1 MVFSTRRGR
10 NRESNFRKW
19 SVGFNDAAAGVE
31 LVALDA
37 VTNSRAGVVDRVGR
51 AAAADTV
58 NFDKAALANAGHCVE
73 IQDFIFSAAGA
84 ADGKL
89 WVVVVGF
96 SAVGADSLD

>member
-1 MVFSTRRGR
+1 M
-10 NRESNFRKW
+10 
-19 SVGFNDAAAGVE
+19 
-31 LVALDA
+31 DA

-51 AAAADTV
+51 ATATDTI
-58 NFDKAALANAGHCVE
+58 NSDKAALTNTGHCVE

>member
-1 MVFSTRRGR
+1 M
-10 NRESNFRKW
+10 
-19 SVGFNDAAAGVE
+19 
-31 LVALDA
+31 DA

-51 AAAADTV
+51 ATATDTV
-58 NFDKAALANAGHCVE
+58 NSDEAALTNTGHCVE